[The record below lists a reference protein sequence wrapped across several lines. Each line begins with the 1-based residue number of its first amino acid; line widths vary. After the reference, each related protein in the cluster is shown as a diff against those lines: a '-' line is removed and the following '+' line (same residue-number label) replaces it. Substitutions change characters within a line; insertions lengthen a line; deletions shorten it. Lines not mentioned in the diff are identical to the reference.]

1 MHPGVHL
8 SHLVSAIPTSSSASA
23 ATCTTLS
30 KLVYTA
36 ARARPNL
43 DAPVGARLRRFFGR
57 SFEQQRRV
65 QARFPSGKMPSSC
78 FASADE
84 EVVVALP
91 ALPET
96 RGADATHPKSGGGR
110 AAPRR
115 DVRDQPR
122 IKRVFFCATYPTR
135 AARWTRAPSTHFAV
149 SKVGSAPPVLTLL
162 PYPDAITRA
171 YP

>member
-1 MHPGVHL
+1 
-8 SHLVSAIPTSSSASA
+8 
-23 ATCTTLS
+23 
-30 KLVYTA
+30 
-36 ARARPNL
+36 
-43 DAPVGARLRRFFGR
+43 
-57 SFEQQRRV
+57 
-65 QARFPSGKMPSSC
+65 MPSDAHAASC

-110 AAPRR
+110 AAPAEMCEN
-115 DVRDQPR
+115 PTPNEAP
-122 IKRVFFCATYPTR
+122 FFSVQTYPTR

>member
-1 MHPGVHL
+1 
-8 SHLVSAIPTSSSASA
+8 
-23 ATCTTLS
+23 
-30 KLVYTA
+30 
-36 ARARPNL
+36 
-43 DAPVGARLRRFFGR
+43 
-57 SFEQQRRV
+57 
-65 QARFPSGKMPSSC
+65 MPSDAHAASC

-110 AAPRR
+110 AAPAEMCEIN
-115 DVRDQPR
+115 PESSL
-122 IKRVFFCATYPTR
+122 FFCATYPTR
-135 AARWTRAPSTHFAV
+135 AARWTRAPSTHLAV